1 MTGPFRAHPLPPG
14 TARLWNALACRLLPA
29 DVTLD
34 NGQQSA
40 PAVEAT
46 CPVTGG
52 ESGEEAAFTLYVNLN
67 GLWRVELGNL
77 DLLAL
82 RPELDV
88 WLQADADNRF
98 AMLPEGL
105 IRAVLE
111 RLFLP
116 VLDAISRHT
125 GMPAL
130 FVGTPRASTRPM
142 FTEHLNMLLRV
153 RGDRP
158 LACPVRVAWQ
168 DTATLVPVVERLESL
183 SLRRPHLP
191 ALADAN
197 LEAGLVIGG
206 MRLTPKELASLNT
219 GDVLLPPSLTP
230 KEPRLLLA
238 SGLTLACAL
247 NGDTLTL
254 RAVETTA
261 AHAAHGEQNMSDT
274 VTENTVSPEAV
285 SEQPAAPLLEQG
297 DLEKLELN
305 ITFELP
311 GLRLP
316 LSECARLVPGHTF
329 TLSAD
334 ASNLPVTVRAGG
346 RAVALGRLVDVGGT
360 VGVQLTQLAGTPA
373 EAGSPAKEGN

>member
-1 MTGPFRAHPLPPG
+1 MTEPFRANPLPLG

-29 DVTLD
+29 AVTLD
-34 NGQQSA
+34 NGQSS
-40 PAVEAT
+40 PPSVGVT
-46 CPVTGG
+46 CPVAGG
-52 ESGEEAAFTLYVNLN
+52 NDEAEPAFTLYVNLN
-67 GLWRVELGNL
+67 GLWRVQFGNL

-82 RPELDV
+82 RPELND
-88 WLQADADNRF
+88 WLQADVANRF
-98 AMLPEGL
+98 GMLPEGL

-116 VLDAISRHT
+116 VLDTISRHT
-125 GMPAL
+125 GMPAI
-130 FVGTPRASTRPM
+130 FVGSPRTSVRPM
-142 FTEHLNMLLRV
+142 FTEHLDMLLNV
-153 RGDRP
+153 TGEQP
-158 LACPVRVAWQ
+158 LACPVRIAWQ
-168 DTATLVPVVERLESL
+168 DRATLVPVVERLEAL
-183 SLRRPHLP
+183 PLRRLQLP
-191 ALADAN
+191 AVADAN
-197 LEAGLVIGG
+197 LDACLVIGG
-206 MRLTPKELASLNT
+206 MRLTPKELASLNS

-230 KEPRLLLA
+230 KEPRLHLA
-238 SGLTLACAL
+238 DGLTLACAL

-254 RAVETTA
+254 RAMETPA
-261 AHAAHGEQNMSDT
+261 ARTAHGEQNMSET
-274 VTENTVSPEAV
+274 VTENTVSPEAA

-316 LSECARLVPGHTF
+316 LAECARLAPGYTF

-334 ASNLPVTVRAGG
+334 AANLPVTVRAGG

-373 EAGSPAKEGN
+373 EVDSSAKEGD